1 MSSAAI
7 GSNKMC
13 HPPMWL
19 LPASGDQGGTL
30 AGQPIL
36 SYDYKNVTVTNNLT
50 GSAQWSPDGTMLA
63 LNTNLTTEPYI
74 RDRGKNAPFLLVADL
89 TARKP
94 ARPLRAVS
102 SDVGSWAPTP
112 TEYHGA
118 LGFKGTVTLK
128 GPRGGTVTL
137 TYGGDPGPGVFLGG
151 EWSETYKNY
160 SDNGKDFVNGT
171 SRINGLLNGSY
182 SSHLTMTGS
191 RTGRHDAEM
200 TYAKLMPRGTSK
212 STLDGKSIS
221 GPQPEQVKAGACP
234 KMLPKKPALRVTTT
248 SLGNGAFKVKVTA
261 SIARMG
267 DTETAVDTRPV
278 NRAAI
283 KLGSKTTYTNAQGI
297 ATVTVTGS
305 RKLTVTAG
313 DTLQPTSASLKGR

>member
-1 MSSAAI
+1 MAGLYYFRQVITGEPITGYGPLASY
-7 GSNKMC
+7 
-13 HPPMWL
+13 WL

-30 AGQPIL
+30 AGQPIV
-36 SYDYKNVTVTNNLT
+36 SYAYKNVTVTNNLT

-74 RDRGKNAPFLLVADL
+74 RDRGKNAPFLLVANL
-89 TARKP
+89 TSRAPTKP
-94 ARPLRAVS
+94 MSVLS
-102 SDVGSWAPTP
+102 SNVGSWAPTP
-112 TEYHGA
+112 TGYHGA

-137 TYGGDPGPGVFLGG
+137 TYAGDPGPGVFLDG

-182 SSHLTMTGS
+182 SSHLKMTGS
-191 RTGRHDAEM
+191 RTGSQDAEM
-200 TYAKLMPRGTSK
+200 TYAKLMPRGKST
-212 STLDGKSIS
+212 STLDGKSVS
-221 GPQPEQVKAGACP
+221 GPQP
-234 KMLPKKPALRVTTT
+234 VTYT
-248 SLGNGAFKVKVTA
+248 SLGNGVYKVKVTA
-261 SIARMG
+261 SVARMG

-278 NRAAI
+278 NRAAV
-283 KLGSKTTYTNAQGI
+283 KLGSKTTYTYAQGI
-297 ATVTVTGS
+297 TTVKVTGS

-313 DTLQPTSASLKGR
+313 DTLMPVSVTLKGQ